1 MSEEL
6 KLKLVARNDL
16 VEIDGRVFS
25 AQRYLGK
32 DRRAIEHSFTP
43 DMHLFDFLIGATD
56 RALGHN
62 MLIDANNHI
71 WLIDHADAF
80 LVTSTARY
88 NVESHVDYILSSFGE
103 ELGRDLPKDQF
114 IRLAKENQRFLR
126 KLSDWS
132 EDDIRSTLTG
142 LLNEDE
148 IQAMVERRTYLLQ
161 YLSQ

>member
-1 MSEEL
+1 
-6 KLKLVARNDL
+6 
-16 VEIDGRVFS
+16 
-25 AQRYLGK
+25 
-32 DRRAIEHSFTP
+32 
-43 DMHLFDFLIGATD
+43 
-56 RALGHN
+56 
-62 MLIDANNHI
+62 
-71 WLIDHADAF
+71 
-80 LVTSTARY
+80 Y